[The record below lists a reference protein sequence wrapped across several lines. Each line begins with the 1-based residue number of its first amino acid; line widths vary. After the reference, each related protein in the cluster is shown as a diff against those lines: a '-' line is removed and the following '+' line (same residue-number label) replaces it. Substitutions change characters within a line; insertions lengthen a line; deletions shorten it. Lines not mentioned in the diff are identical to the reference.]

1 MTERAFHC
9 CLPIS
14 RALLR
19 LRSAVQIPVS
29 REVWVGR
36 VLFIVE
42 CVKSPVK
49 TLRHP
54 LSISLSPFYD
64 HTIPLI
70 FDDVQV
76 ILVVHV
82 PSGVLSSSSHNI
94 LDFYPVSRSF
104 LDETVARFHM
114 GFSTPQLFIAAAFKL
129 SLHRQ
134 FDRSITTVLPS
145 FERSFHVPL
154 VVEFRNI
161 PASLEASRWCVGQLT
176 TTGWTCVSSLRQQR
190 TDE

>member
-1 MTERAFHC
+1 M
-9 CLPIS
+9 
-14 RALLR
+14 
-19 LRSAVQIPVS
+19 
-29 REVWVGR
+29 
-36 VLFIVE
+36 
-42 CVKSPVK
+42 KSPVK

-94 LDFYPVSRSF
+94 LDFYPVSRS
-104 LDETVARFHM
+104 T
-114 GFSTPQLFIAAAFKL
+114 AFKL

-145 FERSFHVPL
+145 FERTFHVPL

-176 TTGWTCVSSLRQQR
+176 TTGWTCVSSLQQQGA
-190 TDE
+190 DE